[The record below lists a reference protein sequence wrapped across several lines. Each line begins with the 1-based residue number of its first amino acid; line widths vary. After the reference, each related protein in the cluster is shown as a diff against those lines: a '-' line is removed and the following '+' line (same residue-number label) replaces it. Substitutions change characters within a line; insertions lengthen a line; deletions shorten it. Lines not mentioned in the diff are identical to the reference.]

1 MSFATKQETYFPT
14 LEASYFNLQN
24 IRRRL
29 VRKTTAFLSVILEAA
44 FIVILLTTISILQ
57 AISKQ
62 SGGVTLRPEAYQYWI
77 VVVAILVLGAG
88 VINPIVMFTAERI
101 KELGIMKS
109 LGATNTAIIK
119 MLLIE
124 SALIGLLGGVVG
136 AVTGWLITVAIYSLQ
151 VSFTVILTVPLRS
164 HLFNFALAVTASLL
178 LSIIAAI
185 YPAYQAA
192 KLRPADALRRET

>member
-1 MSFATKQETYFPT
+1 M
-14 LEASYFNLQN
+14 QN
-24 IRRRL
+24 IRKHL
-29 VRKTTAFLSVILEAA
+29 MRKPTTFLAVILEAA
-44 FIVILLTTISILQ
+44 FIVILLTIISILQ

-62 SGGVTLRPEAYQYWI
+62 SGGVTLRPEAYQYWV
-77 VVVAILVLGAG
+77 VVVAIFVLGAG

-136 AVTGWLITVAIYSLQ
+136 AVIGWLITVAIYSLQ
-151 VSFTVILTVPLRS
+151 VSFTVILMVPLRS

-178 LSIIAAI
+178 LSIVAVA
-185 YPAYQAA
+185 YPAYNAA
-192 KLRPADALRRET
+192 KMKPVDALRHET